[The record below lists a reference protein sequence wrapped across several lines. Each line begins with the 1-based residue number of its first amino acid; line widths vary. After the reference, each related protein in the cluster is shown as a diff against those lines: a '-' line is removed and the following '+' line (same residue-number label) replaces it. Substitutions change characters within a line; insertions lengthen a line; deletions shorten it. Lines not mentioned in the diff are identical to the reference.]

1 MAELDE
7 DEMRYLRLVKIV
19 NTFAPMA
26 LRLAFPRMWD
36 DRFPYDKWSDEADK
50 RKASGE
56 LLLKGDLK
64 LQKVPSDRKVVW
76 KGRKVT
82 YDGDLR
88 GHCRKGFNHEHTFR
102 GKIDFIASELGL
114 EDGDDHVKVD
124 AANKAL
130 NIESKGTMA
139 EQVARLLAELGDEG
153 KRDKR
158 ERQIGLDDPDNP
170 FNIMPFSCQVKVDFQ
185 VDPNTGTATTILILP
200 KDYDLCKFQEP
211 NQPYA
216 GKCLVLRVPRVL
228 PPRQT
233 TNDISADAEDK
244 ILKQGLA
251 QWDITRFNWA
261 ISDQGH
267 GLADDLVRKAVGA
280 MNEVRNKK
288 FGHAVGGKVDPDTF
302 KNAKDTF
309 IAMLEEL
316 ATGSIIVKA
325 SIVMPSLPTDE
336 QKNNIRELKDKTT
349 KLEGKTDL
357 GVTFISI
364 EFETVS
370 IMITARFTIAGIA
383 GNTSA
388 FTDAVKEQFRDGL
401 AGVMSDKGLVV
412 NAAHITLPYLGPRFL
427 QPHYPKEKPHNLK
440 ADEKENLRKM
450 LENLEK
456 DTFLRKDLDEARKD
470 QLRVLIP
477 QLDMRSPESLKT
489 LLKLWG
495 LVDHVDVDEVTRT
508 LKPAELATLV
518 AVGESELFPHWSP
531 DKRKQ
536 LLGIRKLLHSEWL
549 LPHPKTETKQQGPAP
564 RKKLSERQMQR
575 AQKVRSARRH
585 CTPSPSASLL
595 ARVPFAVGLGH
606 RARSGQR
613 ARQSADA
620 RPGQTHDGQTNP
632 NLREREHLSGPG
644 PRR

>member
-7 DEMRYLRLVKIV
+7 DEIRYLRLVMIV
-19 NTFAPMA
+19 NTFVPKA

-36 DRFPYDKWSDEADK
+36 ERYTYDKWSDDAGAK
-50 RKASGE
+50 REASGK
-56 LLLKGDLK
+56 LLLKGNLE
-64 LQKVPSDRKVVW
+64 LHEVEGNIVWTGTKVK
-76 KGRKVT
+76 

-88 GHCRKGFNHEHTFR
+88 GHCRKGAKIVHSFR
-102 GKIDFIASELGL
+102 GKIDFIASELEL
-114 EDGDDHVKVD
+114 EDGEIDVMVK
-124 AANKAL
+124 AANKKL
-130 NIESKGTMA
+130 NIESEGPTLAK
-139 EQVARLLAELGDEG
+139 QVDRLAAELGYEG
-153 KRDKR
+153 KRDDTL
-158 ERQIGLDDPDNP
+158 ERQIELNDPDNP
-170 FNIMPFSCQVKVDFQ
+170 NMFPNPLSCQVKVDFR
-185 VDPNTGTATTILILP
+185 VDPNTGTATTILTLP
-200 KDYDLCKFQEP
+200 KEHDLCKLQEKSSKSQAP
-211 NQPYA
+211 EAYA
-216 GKCLVLRVPRVL
+216 GKLVLRVPRVL

-233 TNDISADAEDK
+233 TKDISADAENK

-261 ISDQGH
+261 IGDQGH

-280 MNEVRNKK
+280 MNEVRNQK

-302 KNAKDTF
+302 KKAKDTF

-316 ATGSIIVKA
+316 
-325 SIVMPSLPTDE
+325 
-336 QKNNIRELKDKTT
+336 LK
-349 KLEGKTDL
+349 
-357 GVTFISI
+357 
-364 EFETVS
+364 
-370 IMITARFTIAGIA
+370 
-383 GNTSA
+383 
-388 FTDAVKEQFRDGL
+388 
-401 AGVMSDKGLVV
+401 
-412 NAAHITLPYLGPRFL
+412 
-427 QPHYPKEKPHNLK
+427 PHYLK

-456 DTFLRKDLDEARKD
+456 DTFLRVDLDEARKD

-477 QLDMRSPESLKT
+477 QLDMRSPESLKK

-495 LVDHVDVDEVTRT
+495 LIDQVDVDEVTRT

-518 AVGESELFPHWSP
+518 AVGESELFPHWST

-536 LLGIRKLLHSEWL
+536 LLDIRKLLHSEWL
-549 LPHPKTETKQQGPAP
+549 LPHPKTETTSQQPA
-564 RKKLSERQMQR
+564 RNLSERQMQR

-585 CTPSPSASLL
+585 CTPSPSASPLV
-595 ARVPFAVGLGH
+595 RVPFAVGLGH

-632 NLREREHLSGPG
+632 NLRERENLSGPG